1 MVSKNRKI
9 IAIFLFFI
17 TQFTICQCNL
27 FVLHSNLPVA
37 KNGFLDLSNFDLGN
51 IQNEFAVLNGEWIFF
66 WNQSKNEKLQL
77 NLNSELETIIVPGSW
92 NQKIVNGEKIG
103 SLGYATYFLQVK
115 LPEKWKNKILLLR
128 ADYHAGAYEIFVNGV
143 LSQSVGK
150 FGTTK
155 ETSKNVHA
163 PSIGYIYSNS
173 DILNIVIHESNFE
186 HRVGGVGRPLYLGL
200 PKTINSISN
209 QRRNSDLF
217 SISVLFIIS
226 LYYIFYFLIRK
237 SDKSNLIFALLCF
250 FLLIRAFVQNEQILR
265 EYFPNG
271 DYKLFLL
278 IEYSAM
284 YFSPSIALH
293 FFSFP
298 ITYPYKNKFLAI
310 SYIISFI
317 YFFYALFV
325 DTFSISLTVLQ
336 FQYIVLLISIF
347 TVSLNIL
354 AIYKKVKYSWISLC
368 SMFIALITIIIDMM
382 IIQEKIQIP
391 FTASYGLIF
400 MIFTQGIILA
410 VRHSEAF
417 RINEKLTNELTLFNE
432 NLENKVKERTVE
444 LNLAIERMEKSVK
457 ARNEFL
463 ANMSHEIRTPMN
475 IISGMAQLLDESD
488 LKPEQKEYVSI
499 FNIANK
505 TLLNVLNDVLDLS
518 KLEQGFL
525 SIDIHEFKIDE
536 LFSDLNKIFQFKT
549 KDTLLTF
556 EMRIDQN
563 VPLFVKGDSNRLSQ
577 ILFNLLSNAFKFTN
591 KGKIIL
597 SLSIED
603 NSLFVFSVKDT
614 GIGMTEEKISKLF
627 IRFYQAHDTNQ
638 IFQRG
643 TGLGLAISKKLV
655 ELMHGTI
662 SVNSILGEG
671 SEFTFKIPLE
681 IATFRNLKNS
691 QFQQTNKQ
699 MENLKVLVIDDV
711 QENLL
716 IVKKFLE
723 KNISDIYLSTGGNEA
738 VNIYEENLFD
748 IVLMDIQMPNLS
760 GFDLLK
766 IFRKID
772 SDRFNFCPIIAFT
785 ANVTSEEQREIVEAG
800 FSGFLSKPVSKK
812 DIFDK
817 FMEVL
822 K

>member
-1 MVSKNRKI
+1 M
-9 IAIFLFFI
+9 
-17 TQFTICQCNL
+17 
-27 FVLHSNLPVA
+27 PEA
-37 KNGFLDLSNFDLGN
+37 KNGFLDLSNLIHQD
-51 IQNEFAVLNGEWIFF
+51 IQKDFVILNGEWKFF
-66 WNQSKNEKLQL
+66 WNESKNEKLPL
-77 NLNSELETIIVPGSW
+77 TNNLESETIIVPSSW
-92 NQKIVNGEKIG
+92 NQKLINDKKIG
-103 SLGYATYFLQVK
+103 SFGYATYFLQVK
-115 LPEKWKNKILLLR
+115 IPENWKNKILLLR
-128 ADYHAGAYEIFVNGV
+128 ADYHAGAYEIFVNAA

-155 ETSKNVHA
+155 ETSKNVHS
-163 PSIGYIYSNS
+163 PSLGYIYANS
-173 DILNIVIHESNFE
+173 DILNILIHESNFE
-186 HRVGGVGRPLYLGL
+186 HRVGGIGRPLYLGL
-200 PKTINSISN
+200 PNAINTISN

-217 SISVLFIIS
+217 SISVLFIIG

-265 EYFPNG
+265 EFYPNG
-271 DYKLFLL
+271 NYKLFLL

-293 FFSFP
+293 FFSLP
-298 ITYPYKNKFLAI
+298 IEYPYKNKYLII
-310 SYIISFI
+310 SYSISFL
-317 YFFYALFV
+317 YFFYAIFL
-325 DTFSISLTVLQ
+325 DTYSISLTVLQ
-336 FQYIVLLISIF
+336 FQYIVLLIAVF
-347 TVSLNIL
+347 TVLLNIL
-354 AIYKKVKYSWISLC
+354 AIYKRVKYSWISLC
-368 SMFIALITIIIDMM
+368 SMFVALITIIIDMM
-382 IIQEKIQIP
+382 IIQEKIQFP

-410 VRHSEAF
+410 VRHSEAY
-417 RINEKLTNELTLFNE
+417 RTNEKLTNELTLFNE
-432 NLENKVKERTVE
+432 NLENKVKERTLE

-488 LKPEQKEYVSI
+488 LKPEQKEYVSL

-525 SIDIHEFKIDE
+525 TIDSHDFKIDE

-549 KDTLLTF
+549 KGTLVTF
-556 EMRIDQN
+556 EILIDQN
-563 VPLFVKGDSNRLSQ
+563 VPLFVKGDSNRISQ

-591 KGKIIL
+591 VGKVVL

-603 NSLFVFSVKDT
+603 NGFFVFKVRDT

-627 IRFYQAHDTNQ
+627 IRFYQAHDSNQ

-655 ELMHGTI
+655 ELMKGTI
-662 SVNSILGEG
+662 SVKSSLGEG
-671 SEFTFKIPLE
+671 SEFKFKIPLD
-681 IATFRNLKNS
+681 IATPKNFENS

-699 MENLKVLVIDDV
+699 FENLKVFVIDDV

-723 KNISDIYLSTGGNEA
+723 KKVSVIYLSTGGIEA
-738 VNIYEENLFD
+738 VSIYEENLFD
-748 IVLMDIQMPNLS
+748 IVLMDIQMPNLN
-760 GFDLLK
+760 GFDMLK

-772 SDRFNFCPIIAFT
+772 SDRFHFCPIVAFT
-785 ANVTSEEQREIVEAG
+785 ANVTLEEQREILEAG

-812 DIFDK
+812 DVFDK
-817 FMEVL
+817 FIEIL

>member
-1 MVSKNRKI
+1 
-9 IAIFLFFI
+9 
-17 TQFTICQCNL
+17 
-27 FVLHSNLPVA
+27 
-37 KNGFLDLSNFDLGN
+37 
-51 IQNEFAVLNGEWIFF
+51 
-66 WNQSKNEKLQL
+66 
-77 NLNSELETIIVPGSW
+77 
-92 NQKIVNGEKIG
+92 
-103 SLGYATYFLQVK
+103 
-115 LPEKWKNKILLLR
+115 
-128 ADYHAGAYEIFVNGV
+128 
-143 LSQSVGK
+143 
-150 FGTTK
+150 
-155 ETSKNVHA
+155 
-163 PSIGYIYSNS
+163 
-173 DILNIVIHESNFE
+173 
-186 HRVGGVGRPLYLGL
+186 
-200 PKTINSISN
+200 
-209 QRRNSDLF
+209 
-217 SISVLFIIS
+217 
-226 LYYIFYFLIRK
+226 
-237 SDKSNLIFALLCF
+237 
-250 FLLIRAFVQNEQILR
+250 
-265 EYFPNG
+265 
-271 DYKLFLL
+271 
-278 IEYSAM
+278 
-284 YFSPSIALH
+284 
-293 FFSFP
+293 
-298 ITYPYKNKFLAI
+298 
-310 SYIISFI
+310 
-317 YFFYALFV
+317 
-325 DTFSISLTVLQ
+325 
-336 FQYIVLLISIF
+336 
-347 TVSLNIL
+347 
-354 AIYKKVKYSWISLC
+354 
-368 SMFIALITIIIDMM
+368 MFIALITIIIDMM

-525 SIDIHEFKIDE
+525 SIDIHEFKIDN

-549 KDTLLTF
+549 KGTLLTF

-563 VPLFVKGDSNRLSQ
+563 VPLFVKGDSNRISQ

-591 KGKIIL
+591 KGKVIL
-597 SLSIED
+597 TLSFED
-603 NSLFVFSVKDT
+603 NRLFVFSVRDT

-681 IATFRNLKNS
+681 IATFRNLENS

-699 MENLKVLVIDDV
+699 MENLKVFVIDDV